1 MITYVVSDL
10 FLSPAPVL
18 VNTVNTVG
26 AMGKGIA
33 KEFKRIFPEMFREYQ
48 SLCERGLLQVG
59 MLHLYKTP
67 NKWILNFP
75 TKRHWRQPS
84 QLDFIRAGLSKF
96 VQTHHQY
103 GITSVS
109 FPQLGCGNG
118 ELDWD
123 LQVRPTMEEFLD
135 PLPISVF
142 VHLADSQDP
151 FTPEHRNIAAIR
163 KWLRS
168 EPESLAFDEVWHELG
183 EHLAENQNFQT
194 LNSAECFSARLDREA
209 MDIIIN
215 TSSTEYRITNEA
227 LIELWQL
234 VRQSGFVSALNM
246 PSGLSGVCDQLVTL
260 LTRLPYVEPVTITD
274 RYDSIGFHPLGLR
287 LQPRERAV
295 QPPLFAVAGAVEPA

>member
-1 MITYVVSDL
+1 
-10 FLSPAPVL
+10 
-18 VNTVNTVG
+18 
-26 AMGKGIA
+26 
-33 KEFKRIFPEMFREYQ
+33 MFREYQ

-59 MLHLYKTP
+59 KLHLYKTP

-84 QLDFIRAGLSKF
+84 QVAFIRCGTGEVRADASSDMASLASLSRSLAAA
-96 VQTHHQY
+96 T
-103 GITSVS
+103 VS
-109 FPQLGCGNG
+109 WTGTYRCGPQ
-118 ELDWD
+118 W
-123 LQVRPTMEEFLD
+123 RSFLD

-142 VHLADSQDP
+142 VHLADLQDP

-183 EHLAENQNFQT
+183 EHLTEPQNFQT
-194 LNSAECFSARLDREA
+194 LNAPKCFSARLDREA
-209 MDIIIN
+209 MDIIIS